1 MSLHGNLLGGPP
13 PTLLPDDPGQRLAL
27 EGGADPNDVARRYP
41 QSSLAWAT
49 LADAAWDDGRVV
61 ESYAYARVG
70 YHRGLDALRRNGWK
84 GHGPVPWSH
93 DPNRG
98 FLRCLIALQRAAA
111 TIDEVDEAQRC
122 ADFIIDCDPGLG

>member
-13 PTLLPDDPGQRLAL
+13 PTLLPDDPGPRLAL

-61 ESYAYARVG
+61 ESYAYDRVG
-70 YHRGLDALRRNGWK
+70 
-84 GHGPVPWSH
+84 
-93 DPNRG
+93 
-98 FLRCLIALQRAAA
+98 
-111 TIDEVDEAQRC
+111 
-122 ADFIIDCDPGLG
+122 